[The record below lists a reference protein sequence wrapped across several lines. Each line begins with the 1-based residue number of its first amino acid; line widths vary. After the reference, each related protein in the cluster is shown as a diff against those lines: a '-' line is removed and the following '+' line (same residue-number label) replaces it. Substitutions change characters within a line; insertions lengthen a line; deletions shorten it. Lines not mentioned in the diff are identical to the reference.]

1 MNPGIVK
8 GSPLDVF
15 LKVLKEDQYVKQI
28 KKAVKEGKKSIVIDY
43 EDVLNTNPKI
53 ARAIIEKPLEMMIP
67 SLNALRLI
75 MVDLNL
81 VTSPKPIP
89 EIPTP
94 ELKKFIKIP
103 IRHIRYSN
111 VEEIS
116 LKDIRGE
123 YVNKLVTV
131 RGIVRSSGRLGG
143 KPYQYTYKCPSHRDM
158 PPVQKLADDPVP
170 ICTKDNCNTK
180 MEIVSK
186 DTIWDDIL
194 TIQIQEP
201 PETAKSSNP
210 KRLKATLEG
219 DIAREE
225 IEAGDILKITG
236 MVDTERVKNRDEY
249 YIKGINIDLE
259 DKKYEE
265 IEMNE
270 EDIKAI
276 KDLAQ
281 LPPEEL
287 EQKIINTI
295 APRIQGYKEVKEAIA
310 LQLFGGVSG
319 SRIDKAHIRGDIH
332 ILLLGDPGIGKS
344 DTLKYISD
352 NLAPRSIYTDG
363 KLSSGVGLTAV
374 TSLKEGDEW
383 EVEAGA
389 MVLADKGLCI
399 IDEFDKIDDKERD
412 NLNTPLEQQKVHIAK
427 ASGMITLNSRCS
439 VLLGANPKGGR
450 LTDKPIKDQI
460 DFPDTILSRM
470 DLTFILKDVPN
481 TKMDGIIADVILD
494 EDVEEGVYKK
504 GIDAELLRKYIAYAR
519 QNIHPRRIEN
529 NEVKEALK
537 GYYVDERQTKGKN
550 GDEEAPIPITPR
562 MIRGLKRLTQARA
575 RMFLRED
582 VIYEDGKKAIE
593 LLEYCQNT
601 VGMDP
606 FTGKI
611 DIDIMEG
618 RTGSGE
624 KKFKSIVR
632 MLMLEKTEDMGSI
645 SWYSH
650 SKEHREEV
658 IQSILDECR
667 REGLA
672 KVTGKMA
679 EEGLQEAIEWKYSN
693 VKEAK

>member
-1 MNPGIVK
+1 MNPGTIK
-8 GSPLDVF
+8 TDSPLDVF
-15 LKVLKEDQYVKQI
+15 LKVLKEDKYLEHI
-28 KKAVKEGKKSIVIDY
+28 TKAVKDNKKSIVIDY
-43 EDVLNTNPKI
+43 EDVLNINPNI
-53 ARAIIEKPLEMMIP
+53 ARAIIEKPEEMMIP
-67 SLNALRLI
+67 GLNALRLV
-75 MVDLNL
+75 MVDLEL
-81 VTSPKPIP
+81 TTSPKPISELLP
-89 EIPTP
+89 P
-94 ELKKFIKIP
+94 ELKLIKIP

-131 RGIVRSSGRLGG
+131 RGIVRSSGRLSG
-143 KPYQYTYKCPSHRDM
+143 KPYQYTYKCPNHRDI

-180 MEIVSK
+180 MDIVSK
-186 DTIWDDIL
+186 DTVWEDIL

-210 KRLKATLEG
+210 KRIKATLEG

-236 MVDTERVKNRDEY
+236 MVATERVKNRDEY

-265 IEMNE
+265 IEMTE
-270 EDIKAI
+270 EDIQAI
-276 KDLAQ
+276 QDLAK
-281 LPPEEL
+281 LPPEVL

-319 SRIDKAHIRGDIH
+319 SRIDNAHIRGDIH

-344 DTLKYISD
+344 DTLNYISD

-363 KLSSGVGLTAV
+363 KLSSGVGLTAI
-374 TSLKEGDEW
+374 TSMKEGDEW

-399 IDEFDKIDDKERD
+399 IDEFDKMKDEERD

-450 LTDKPIKDQI
+450 LTDKPIREQI
-460 DFPDTILSRM
+460 SFPDTILSRM
-470 DLTFILKDVPN
+470 DLIFILKDVPN
-481 TKMDGIIADVILD
+481 TKMDGVIADVIID
-494 EDVEEGVYKK
+494 EDIEEEVYKK

-519 QNIHPRRIEN
+519 QNIHPRRIEDP
-529 NEVKEALK
+529 EVKKALK
-537 GYYVDERQTKGKN
+537 EYYVDARQTTGKN
-550 GDEEAPIPITPR
+550 GDEDSPIPISPR
-562 MIRGLKRLTQARA
+562 LIRALKRLTQARA

-582 VIYEDGKKAIE
+582 IIYEDGAKAIE

-606 FTGKI
+606 FTGKV
-611 DIDIMEG
+611 DLDIMEG
-618 RTGSGE
+618 RPGGSE

-632 MLMLEKTEDMGSI
+632 MLMIEKTEEMGSI

-650 SKEHREEV
+650 SGEHREEV
-658 IQSILDECR
+658 IDAILEESR
-667 REGLA
+667 KEGLA
-672 KVTGKMA
+672 KVTRKMA
-679 EEGLQEAIEWKYSN
+679 EEGLQEAVEWKYSYI
-693 VKEAK
+693 KEGK

>member
-1 MNPGIVK
+1 MNPGMIK
-8 GSPLDVF
+8 KDSPLEVF
-15 LKVLKEDQYVKQI
+15 LEVLKEDEYVQQI
-28 KKAVKEGKKSIVIDY
+28 TQAVKEGKQSIVIDY
-43 EDVLNTNPKI
+43 EDVLNINSNI
-53 ARAIIEKPLEMMIP
+53 ANSIIKKPLEMMTP
-67 SLNALRLI
+67 SLNALRLV
-75 MVDLNL
+75 MVDIGLA
-81 VTSPKPIP
+81 TSPKPITDLLPP
-89 EIPTP
+89 EIK
-94 ELKKFIKIP
+94 LIKIP

-116 LKDIRGE
+116 LKDVRGE

-131 RGIVRSSGRLGG
+131 RGIVRSSGRLAG
-143 KPYQYTYKCPSHRDM
+143 KPYQFTYKCPSHRDM

-170 ICTKDNCNTK
+170 ICTKDNCNTR
-180 MEIVSK
+180 MDIVDK
-186 DTIWDDIL
+186 DTVWDDIL

-210 KRLKATLEG
+210 KRIKATLEG

-236 MVDTERVKNRDEY
+236 IVATERVKNKDEY

-265 IEMNE
+265 IEMTE
-270 EDIKAI
+270 EDIQAI
-276 KDLAQ
+276 KDLAS

-363 KLSSGVGLTAV
+363 KLSSGVGLTAI

-399 IDEFDKIDDKERD
+399 IDEFDKIKDDERD

-460 DFPDTILSRM
+460 NFPDTILSRM
-470 DLTFILKDVPN
+470 DLTFILKDVPD
-481 TKMDGIIADVILD
+481 KEMDSKIADVILD
-494 EDVEEGVYKK
+494 EDIEEEVYKK

-529 NEVKEALK
+529 KEVKEALK
-537 GYYVDERQTKGKN
+537 SYYVDERQTKGKN
-550 GDEEAPIPITPR
+550 GDEETPIPITPR
-562 MIRGLKRLTQARA
+562 MIRALKRLTQARA
-575 RMFLRED
+575 RMFLREE

-606 FTGKI
+606 FTGKV

-618 RTGSGE
+618 RTGSSE

-632 MLMLEKTEDMGSI
+632 MLMIEKTEDMGSI

-650 SKEHREEV
+650 NMEHREEV
-658 IQSILDECR
+658 IDSILEECR
-667 REGLA
+667 NKNLP
-672 KVTGKMA
+672 KVTRKMA